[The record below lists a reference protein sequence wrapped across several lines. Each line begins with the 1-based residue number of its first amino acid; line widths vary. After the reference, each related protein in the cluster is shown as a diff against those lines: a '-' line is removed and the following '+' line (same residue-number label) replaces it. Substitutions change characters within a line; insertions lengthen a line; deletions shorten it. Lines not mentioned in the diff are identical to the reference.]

1 MIVEDETYIS
11 LINDIYDAALDHKC
25 WLGAMEKIADFVG
38 GSATNIFLHDKA
50 DGQSVYFQW
59 GNDPYYDRLYFE
71 KYAPLN
77 PMFPGAMLFDV
88 GQVQAQNDVVPYH
101 EFYETRFFK
110 EWMEPQG
117 IVDSIGGIVEK
128 SAGSVAMLVVRMH
141 QRDGLVNDD
150 MRRRFSLVL
159 PHVRRSLLIGQVIS
173 FKEAKAAVM
182 AETLSRLTTAMFLV
196 DGRGGIVLANDAG
209 SELLAEG
216 VVAHGAAGQLNIVS
230 REVNRILIAACA
242 ASAEQDSSGLP
253 GRRSVIFRGRG
264 ALADAC
270 TSFDV
275 RCTSR
280 GWNCLFGSSGDLRPS
295 CCHRYALCP
304 GTCQPDVR
312 FDPKRSACRSSG
324 DRCRRCGK
332 DRRCAGYTA
341 EYRQDPSPPC
351 LHENRNDA
359 PVRIGS
365 PRSCSRQSVCMIVY
379 ARK

>member
-242 ASAEQDSSGLP
+242 ASAEQDSSGLGCQGVAASFFVAEERWLMHVLP
-253 GRRSVIFRGRG
+253 LTSGARREAGIVYSAVAAIFVRRAAIDTPSALELVSRMYGLTPSEARVVQAVIDVGGVGRI
-264 ALADAC
+264 ADAL
-270 TSFDV
+270 
-275 RCTSR
+275 
-280 GWNCLFGSSGDLRPS
+280 GILPS
-295 CCHRYALCP
+295 TVKTHLHRVFMKT
-304 GTCQPDVR
+304 GT
-312 FDPKRSACRSSG
+312 
-324 DRCRRCGK
+324 
-332 DRRCAGYTA
+332 T
-341 EYRQDPSPPC
+341 
-351 LHENRNDA
+351 
-359 PVRIGS
+359 
-365 PRSCSRQSVCMIVY
+365 RQSELVRLVAAHVSPY
-379 ARK
+379 A